1 LIADLRAPKGK
12 EVTNPIIKNYIFS
25 LLIKHSSLFE
35 QYSDYLAEM
44 AELTSDSNVLH
55 ILLNIYENKDDKE
68 KQRYILLRLLKLQP
82 KNSSIKVKLAK
93 LFLAEGK
100 VAEAEEVLRGIEGP
114 EELGDI
120 AYLQF
125 IEKNIH
131 VSIQKEE
138 EKGEIKKQENA
149 SKKRIKKKKRV
160 RLPKNLDKI
169 IENYKGDPERWLP
182 KWQRKGYKKKGKRG
196 AGKTQ
201 GLATISK

>member
-1 LIADLRAPKGK
+1 MKAPKGK

-44 AELTSDSNVLH
+44 AELTSDSNILQ
-55 ILLNIYENKDDKE
+55 ILLNIYENKDDRE

-82 KNSSIKVKLAK
+82 KNSNIKVKLAK
-93 LFLAEGK
+93 LYLSEGRI
-100 VAEAEEVLRGIEGP
+100 ADAEEVLRGIEGP

-138 EKGEIKKQENA
+138 NKDQVKK
-149 SKKRIKKKKRV
+149 
-160 RLPKNLDKI
+160 
-169 IENYKGDPERWLP
+169 
-182 KWQRKGYKKKGKRG
+182 
-196 AGKTQ
+196 
-201 GLATISK
+201 